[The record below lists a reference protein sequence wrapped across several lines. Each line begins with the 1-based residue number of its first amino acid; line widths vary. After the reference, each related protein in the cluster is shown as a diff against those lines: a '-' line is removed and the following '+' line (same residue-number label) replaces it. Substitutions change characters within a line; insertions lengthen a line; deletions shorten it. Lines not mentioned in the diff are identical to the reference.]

1 MKSAPWDPLVGSPLI
16 WMLGFIVVLGLLW
29 FLYSRLAK
37 SDTGHLKEPRDLRG
51 PSGAAWTPKHP
62 DAGDTGEGNPPT
74 TPPGTHPDP
83 DQR

>member
-1 MKSAPWDPLVGSPLI
+1 
-16 WMLGFIVVLGLLW
+16 MLGFVVVLGLLW
-29 FLYSRLAK
+29 FLYGRLAR
-37 SDTGHLKEPRDLRG
+37 SDSGAGKEPGDLRG

-62 DAGDTGEGNPPT
+62 DAGDSGQGNPPS